1 MIKGVITENRGALSH
16 GAVTVREMKLPTV
29 MSVRNAMKIL
39 KNGMKVKVDGG
50 KTRVCIFN

>member
-1 MIKGVITENRGALSH
+1 MIKGVITENRGALSY
-16 GAVTVREMKLPTV
+16 GAVTARKIRLPAV

-50 KTRVCIFN
+50 KARVCIFN

>member
-1 MIKGVITENRGALSH
+1 MITENRGALSH

>member
-1 MIKGVITENRGALSH
+1 MIKSVITENRGALSH

-50 KTRVCIFN
+50 KARIYILN

>member
-1 MIKGVITENRGALSH
+1 MITENRGALSH
-16 GAVTVREMKLPTV
+16 GAVTARKIRLPAV

-50 KTRVCIFN
+50 KARVCIFN